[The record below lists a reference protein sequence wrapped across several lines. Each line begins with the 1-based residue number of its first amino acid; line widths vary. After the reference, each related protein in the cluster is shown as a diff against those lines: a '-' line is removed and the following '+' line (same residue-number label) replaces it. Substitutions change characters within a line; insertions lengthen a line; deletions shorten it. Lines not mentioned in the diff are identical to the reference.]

1 VSGRVLA
8 ATKAAGT
15 AHLDDTQVST
25 SPNPDLRGSSAGTG
39 AVDFATGSFQITDV
53 DHEME
58 WSSDSGGPIHPHAET
73 TSEGEIAIG
82 PTLYPAFGPGSIPSG
97 WSKTPGRRN
106 ESDPGLASAHGF

>member
-1 VSGRVLA
+1 VAGVLA

-58 WSSDSGGPIHPHAET
+58 WSSDSDGPIHPHTET

-82 PTLYPAFGPGSIPSG
+82 PTLSPAFGPGSIPSG